1 MRGAGEWES
10 LENGS
15 RWRMVCA
22 GEWELLE
29 NGSRWRIGVAGE
41 WYALEI
47 GVGRRQRKVVSRE
60 KKSPEKFCRFSPA
73 PSYA

>member
-1 MRGAGEWES
+1 MVGAGEWEA

-15 RWRMVCA
+15 RWRMGVA

-41 WYALEI
+41 WYAP
-47 GVGRRQRKVVSRE
+47 GDRSR
-60 KKSPEKFCRFSPA
+60 
-73 PSYA
+73 